1 MFMELPFGL
10 IVVWLGLLYLM
21 MLLLMWKVRTVEYV
35 IFKILFLLVIIL
47 FAALSG
53 STIVVLVWIVN
64 LGVQFVILGGTLL
77 DE

>member
-1 MFMELPFGL
+1 MCMKLPFGL

>member
-1 MFMELPFGL
+1 MELPFGL